1 MLNNNK
7 EVPLITL
14 KDRIDNVK
22 KEEMS
27 FNDLLAK
34 AILKVFYNDEFINR
48 TKHKLVRKGILTFLH
63 FEFPIEELEKG
74 NIDRICIEYISD
86 YIKNKLEE
94 KLETKVYPNLYIIKP
109 IVANQKYRLM
119 VHIDIEISNKEM
131 YGIQE

>member
-1 MLNNNK
+1 MFDNSK

-34 AILKVFYNDEFINR
+34 AVLKVFYNDEFINR
-48 TKHKLVRKGILTFLH
+48 TRHMLVRKGILTFLH
-63 FEFPIEELEKG
+63 FEFPIEDLEKG
-74 NIDRICIEYISD
+74 SIDRICIEYISD
-86 YIKNKLEE
+86 YIKNELEE

-109 IVANQKYRLM
+109 IVVSGGKYRLM
-119 VHIDIEISNKEM
+119 VHIDIETSIW
-131 YGIQE
+131 

>member
-1 MLNNNK
+1 
-7 EVPLITL
+7 L

-34 AILKVFYNDEFINR
+34 AVLKVFYNDEFINR
-48 TKHKLVRKGILTFLH
+48 TKRRLVRKGILTFLH

-74 NIDRICIEYISD
+74 SIDRICIEYISD
-86 YIKNKLEE
+86 YIKNELEKE
-94 KLETKVYPNLYIIKP
+94 LETNVFPNLYIIKP

-119 VHIDIEISNKEM
+119 VNLDIEISNKEIMESNNGEM
-131 YGIQE
+131 Y